1 MILYK
6 KLGGIYNDE
15 IIKKRISADLCSI
28 YLKSVND
35 VMAKETK
42 DDSLDTYVIT
52 ACPQGNRIHHCISPG
67 WGEIIYGW
75 YISI

>member
-1 MILYK
+1 MMKLLKKGLVLICVVSIL
-6 KLGGIYNDE
+6 I
-15 IIKKRISADLCSI
+15 
-28 YLKSVND
+28 SVND

-67 WGEIIYGW
+67 WGEII
-75 YISI
+75 